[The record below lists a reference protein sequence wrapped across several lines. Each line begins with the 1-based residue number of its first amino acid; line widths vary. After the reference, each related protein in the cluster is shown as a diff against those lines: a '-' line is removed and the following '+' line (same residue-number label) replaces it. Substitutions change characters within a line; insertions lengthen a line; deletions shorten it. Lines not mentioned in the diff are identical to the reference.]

1 MDGMDE
7 IYGKIY
13 DDIYNKVVEV
23 CQDKDNN
30 GFNFDKEKY
39 DRVIHHV
46 IKASY
51 HEDSHS
57 RELLK
62 YASLLYPIYKYYHS
76 LDHASV
82 RNIVP
87 DLEDKMVNH
96 IIMIILNKSSIL
108 NDCIRLDNMSPTSLY
123 DKALKMLRWN
133 IPLYTFRT
141 PLIRDKNRM
150 SGICFKHK
158 KITTFMEYLYHE
170 GMFLKDEIKSEN
182 PYILHHVKIYHD
194 HIISIIL
201 DFGIEETI
209 DLENIK
215 YKNV

>member
-1 MDGMDE
+1 MDE
-7 IYGKIY
+7 SYRKPY
-13 DDIYNKVVEV
+13 DGIYNSVIEV

-30 GFNFDKEKY
+30 NFDKEKY

-46 IKASY
+46 TKASY
-51 HEDSHS
+51 HEDYHL

-62 YASLLYPIYKYYHS
+62 YSALVYPIHNMFHS
-76 LDHASV
+76 LDHSTI
-82 RNIVP
+82 RKIVP
-87 DLEDKMVNH
+87 DLEDQMVDE
-96 IIMIILNKSSIL
+96 IIMIIMDKSSIL

-150 SGICFKHK
+150 NGICFKHK

-170 GMFLKDEIKSEN
+170 GMFLKDEIKSAN
-182 PYILHHVKIYHD
+182 PYILHKTKTYHD

-201 DFGIEETI
+201 NFGIEETI
-209 DLENIK
+209 DLENIII
-215 YKNV
+215 